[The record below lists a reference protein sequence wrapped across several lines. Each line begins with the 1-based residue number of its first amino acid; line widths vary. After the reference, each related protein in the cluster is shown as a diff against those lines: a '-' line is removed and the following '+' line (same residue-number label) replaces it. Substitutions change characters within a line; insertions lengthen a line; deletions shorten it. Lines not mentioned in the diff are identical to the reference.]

1 MLITTCSAKKRSR
14 GAASELGAR
23 VAKTRSREP
32 WQDKGEETPQNP
44 RFTEA
49 EVSLGAN
56 LEADWTGG
64 E

>member
-1 MLITTCSAKKRSR
+1 MLITTGSAKKSR
-14 GAASELGAR
+14 DAASELGAR

-44 RFTEA
+44 RFTGA